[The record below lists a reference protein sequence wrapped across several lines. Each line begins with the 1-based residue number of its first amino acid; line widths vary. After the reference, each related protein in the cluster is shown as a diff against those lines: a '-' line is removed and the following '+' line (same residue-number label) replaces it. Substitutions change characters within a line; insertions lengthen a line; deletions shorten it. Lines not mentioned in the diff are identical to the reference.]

1 MYSKKLQMEVYKK
14 DLHMET
20 SRPYIVNVLLSDGSS
35 VKINTTAYTKYHAI
49 DKVYGM
55 MMNIQADRSKYKLL

>member
-1 MYSKKLQMEVYKK
+1 
-14 DLHMET
+14 MET
-20 SRPYIVNVLLSDGSS
+20 SRPYIVNVLLSDGRS

-55 MMNIQADRSKYKLL
+55 MMNTQSDRSKYELHTAK